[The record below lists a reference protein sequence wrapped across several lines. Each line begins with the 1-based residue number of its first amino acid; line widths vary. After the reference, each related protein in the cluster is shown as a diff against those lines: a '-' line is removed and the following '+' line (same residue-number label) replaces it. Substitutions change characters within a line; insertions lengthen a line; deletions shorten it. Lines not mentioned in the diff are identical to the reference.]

1 MHAYCS
7 QKLVVLTDGS
17 WSAVDEL
24 LIAGS
29 RRKQEASEQVQF
41 QIDYKPNCIW
51 VSS

>member
-24 LIAGS
+24 LIAGN
-29 RRKQEASEQVQF
+29 RQQEEAGGKRASA
-41 QIDYKPNCIW
+41 ISN
-51 VSS
+51 